1 MSHTLK
7 VLERIIDNRL
17 RQEVMLGKQQLGF
30 MKGVGTVDGIFS
42 LRQLMEKCREKQ
54 KALHMVFIDL
64 EKAYDRVPRQEIWRS
79 LREKGVMEKYVRIIK
94 ETYRGVTTCV
104 RSTVGTSSGFQVK
117 VGLHQGSALSP
128 ILFNIVL
135 DVLTEGIR
143 GDPPWCMLY
152 ADDIVLAAE
161 SREELEDR
169 LEEWRHALE
178 SRGLKIS
185 REKTE
190 YMTNGIDDD
199 LQATIRLG
207 ETNIKRVQ
215 KFKYLGSTLD
225 SEGEMDKETKHRVQ
239 SGWNNWRKVSG
250 VLCDKRVPI
259 KLKGK
264 VHKAVVRPALT
275 YGLEAAPLKKIQEQK
290 LDTAE
295 MKMLRWMNG
304 VTRKDKI
311 RNTYIRGSSKVIEAS
326 RKVQEA
332 RLRWFGHLLRRPEEE
347 HVASR
352 TMGMEIIGT
361 RKRGRPKK
369 RWKDCIQE
377 DMKMKELHEEQAH
390 DRGTWRRLT
399 RNSDPE

>member
-1 MSHTLK
+1 MNAK
-7 VLERIIDNRL
+7 
-17 RQEVMLGKQQLGF
+17 
-30 MKGVGTVDGIFS
+30 
-42 LRQLMEKCREKQ
+42 
-54 KALHMVFIDL
+54 
-64 EKAYDRVPRQEIWRS
+64 
-79 LREKGVMEKYVRIIK
+79 
-94 ETYRGVTTCV
+94 
-104 RSTVGTSSGFQVK
+104 
-117 VGLHQGSALSP
+117 
-128 ILFNIVL
+128 
-135 DVLTEGIR
+135 
-143 GDPPWCMLY
+143 
-152 ADDIVLAAE
+152 

-169 LEEWRHALE
+169 LEEWRYALE

-352 TMGMEIIGT
+352 TMEMEIIGT

-369 RWKDCIQE
+369 RWKDCI
-377 DMKMKELHEEQAH
+377 
-390 DRGTWRRLT
+390 
-399 RNSDPE
+399 